1 MDSTMDEKKSK
12 DISAEIKVPGH
23 GPIKVYG
30 NFEVFSEGKKLAID
44 GDSVEFCGCGRSKD
58 MPFCD
63 GTHKRV
69 TRE

>member
-1 MDSTMDEKKSK
+1 MDSAMDDKKSK

-23 GPIKVYG
+23 GPIKIYG

-58 MPFCD
+58 MAFCD